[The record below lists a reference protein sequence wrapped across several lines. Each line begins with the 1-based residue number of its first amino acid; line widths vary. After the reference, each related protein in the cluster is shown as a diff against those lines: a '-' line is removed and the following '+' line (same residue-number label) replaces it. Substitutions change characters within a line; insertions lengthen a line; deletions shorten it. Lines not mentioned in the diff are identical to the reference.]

1 MPVSKQSLIVLRS
14 PTVGTLCHRSA
25 RDFQNTQNTGSV
37 GWQLPSTPKTCS
49 LY

>member
-1 MPVSKQSLIVLRS
+1 MPVSRLCLIVLRS
-14 PTVGTLCHRSA
+14 PTVGALCHRSA
-25 RDFQNTQNTGSV
+25 RDFQNTGSV